1 MNNRG
6 QSLVTFILV
15 LPIMLLIFLGLYDIG
30 NMVLL
35 KNELRDISYIVLDY
49 GIDNIDEDDVIIDMN
64 ALVLKNKS
72 DIDDVS
78 IVKDDEGKLHVK
90 LYDSVNTKIS
100 FSNIFKIKVSYVGY
114 MDEDKKV
121 IERDS

>member
-15 LPIMLLIFLGLYDIG
+15 IPIMLLIFFGLYDIG
-30 NMVLL
+30 NMVIL
-35 KNELRDISYIVLDY
+35 KNELRNISYIVLDY
-49 GIDNIDEDDVIIDMN
+49 GIDNIDNDDVIIDMN
-64 ALVLKNKS
+64 ALVIKNKS

-78 IVKDDEGKLHVK
+78 IVKDDEDKLHIV

-100 FSNIFKIKVSYVGY
+100 FSNIFKLKVAYVGY
-114 MDEDKKV
+114 MNEDKKV

>member
-6 QSLVTFILV
+6 QSLVSFILI
-15 LPIMLLIFLGLYDIG
+15 LPIILLIFLGLYDIG

-35 KNELRDISYIVLDY
+35 KNELRNISYIVLDY
-49 GIDNIDEDDVIIDMN
+49 GVDNIEEEDVIIDMN

-78 IVKDDEGKLHVK
+78 IVKDDDGKIHMT

>member
-1 MNNRG
+1 MNNKG

-30 NMVLL
+30 NMVIL
-35 KNELRDISYIVLDY
+35 KNELRNISYIVLDY
-49 GIDNIDEDDVIIDMN
+49 GIDNIDSDNVIIDMN
-64 ALVLKNKS
+64 ALVIKNKS

-78 IVKDDEGKLHVK
+78 IVKDADGKLHIV

-100 FSNIFKIKVSYVGY
+100 FSNIFKIKVAYVGY
-114 MDEDKKV
+114 MNEDKKV

>member
-90 LYDSVNTKIS
+90 LYDSVDTKIS